1 MPEKDRIYLF
11 HIFRKD
17 GTSLFLT
24 PFGSPDKFVSVLD
37 RNEVEGRYGM
47 EPRVEAL
54 TMFRNELYR
63 QIEVGVKNWLSDARF
78 VPKFLISAL
87 VFVVTYFFMS
97 FVVRDPLPVIDEVAL
112 GLAAAVVVFLLLGRR
127 DMNSK
132 LATKKRLDLR
142 VIVDRITFRE
152 SAFVKQVEEALHRN
166 ETGGM
171 EAVVKQIVE
180 PVRQELGPEVREEAA
195 QFIRALESR
204 FNFKKLQREERL
216 LKRVMGRSPGDLNK
230 SFARLVESK
239 KYDFPLY
246 AVYKSFKKTV
256 ANQKE
261 R

>member
-1 MPEKDRIYLF
+1 MPDKDRIYLF

-17 GTSLFLT
+17 GSSLFLN
-24 PFGSPDKFVSVLD
+24 PFGSPDKFINGLE
-37 RNEVEGRYGM
+37 RIEVEGRYGM

-63 QIEVGVKNWLSDARF
+63 QIETGVKNWLSDARF

-87 VFVVTYFFMS
+87 VFVVVYFFMS
-97 FVVRDPLPVIDEVAL
+97 FVVRDPLPVIDEIAI
-112 GLAAAVVVFLLLGRR
+112 GLVAAVVVFLVMGRR

-132 LATKKRLDLR
+132 AATKKRLDLR
-142 VIVDRITFRE
+142 VIVDRITFKE

-166 ETGGM
+166 ETGSM
-171 EAVVKQIVE
+171 EDVVKQIVD
-180 PVRQELGPEVREEAA
+180 PDRQDLGPEVREEAA
-195 QFIRALESR
+195 QFIRALEGR
-204 FNFKKLQREERL
+204 FNFKKLQREERS
-216 LKRVMGRSPGDLNK
+216 LKRIMGRSPGELNR

-261 R
+261 K

>member
-1 MPEKDRIYLF
+1 MPDKDRIYLF

-17 GTSLFLT
+17 GTSLFLD
-24 PFGSPDKFVSVLD
+24 PLGGPDKFVNALERS
-37 RNEVEGRYGM
+37 EVEGRYGM

-63 QIEVGVKNWLSDARF
+63 QIEAGVKNWLSDARF
-78 VPKFLISAL
+78 VPKFLISAA
-87 VFVVTYFFMS
+87 VFVAVYFFMS
-97 FVVRDPLPVIDEVAL
+97 FVARDPLPVIDEIAI

-132 LATKKRLDLR
+132 AATKKRLDLR

-166 ETGGM
+166 ETGSM
-171 EAVVKQIVE
+171 EEVVQQIVE
-180 PVRQELGPEVREEAA
+180 PARQELEPEVREEAA

-204 FNFKKLQREERL
+204 FNFKKLQREERS
-216 LKRVMGRSPGDLNK
+216 LKRILGKSPGELNK
-230 SFARLVESK
+230 SFARLVQSK

-256 ANQKE
+256 AGQKGK
-261 R
+261 

>member
-1 MPEKDRIYLF
+1 MPEKDRVYLF

-24 PFGSPDKFVSVLD
+24 PFASPDKFVSGLE
-37 RNEVEGRYGM
+37 RNAVEGRYGM

-87 VFVVTYFFMS
+87 VFVVAYFFTS
-97 FVVRDPLPVIDEVAL
+97 FVIRDPLPVIDEVAI

-132 LATKKRLDLR
+132 MATKKRLDLR

-152 SAFVKQVEEALHRN
+152 SPFVKQVEEALHRN
-166 ETGGM
+166 ETGSM
-171 EAVVKQIVE
+171 EEVVKQIVD
-180 PVRQELGPEVREEAA
+180 PVRQDLGREVREEAA

-216 LKRVMGRSPGDLNK
+216 LKRVMGRSPGELNK
-230 SFARLVESK
+230 SFTRLVESK

-256 ANQKE
+256 ANQK
-261 R
+261 

>member
-24 PFGSPDKFVSVLD
+24 PFTSPDKLVSALEHS
-37 RNEVEGRYGM
+37 EVQGRYGM

-87 VFVVTYFFMS
+87 VFVVIYFFMS
-97 FVVRDPLPVIDEVAL
+97 FVIRDPLPVIDEIAI
-112 GLAAAVVVFLLLGRR
+112 GLAAAVVAFLLLGRR

-132 LATKKRLDLR
+132 VATKKRLDMR

-152 SAFVKQVEEALHRN
+152 SPFVKQVEEALHRN
-166 ETGGM
+166 ETGSM
-171 EAVVKQIVE
+171 EEVVKQIVD
-180 PVRQELGPEVREEAA
+180 PVSQELGQDVREEAA

-216 LKRVMGRSPGDLNK
+216 LKRVVGRSPGELNK

-256 ANQKE
+256 TNQK
-261 R
+261 

>member
-1 MPEKDRIYLF
+1 
-11 HIFRKD
+11 
-17 GTSLFLT
+17 
-24 PFGSPDKFVSVLD
+24 
-37 RNEVEGRYGM
+37 M

-171 EAVVKQIVE
+171 EEVVKQIVE
-180 PVRQELGPEVREEAA
+180 PVRQELGPELA
-195 QFIRALESR
+195 
-204 FNFKKLQREERL
+204 
-216 LKRVMGRSPGDLNK
+216 P
-230 SFARLVESK
+230 
-239 KYDFPLY
+239 
-246 AVYKSFKKTV
+246 TV
-256 ANQKE
+256 TP
-261 R
+261 